1 MTTVATMIPHS
12 RPAIG
17 QEDFRATTEVLRSG
31 QIAQGPWVERFERG
45 MAGFF
50 GLQGG
55 VAVSSGTAALEL
67 ALRALRIGAGDEVIM
82 PSYVCPAPWLATQR
96 VGAQAT
102 LVDID
107 LNGSRL

>member
-12 RPAIG
+12 RPAID
-17 QEDFRATTEVLRSG
+17 QEDLRATAEVLRSG
-31 QIAQGPWVERFERG
+31 QIAQGPWVERFEHD
-45 MAGFF
+45 MAAFF

-82 PSYVCPAPWLATQR
+82 PSYVCPAPWLATRGPQW
-96 VGAQAT
+96 
-102 LVDID
+102 I
-107 LNGSRL
+107 